1 MKYFKLILLVITVF
15 QFKIEA
21 SAQSSKKE
29 RQEIYKGALNLLDD
43 YELAYS
49 FKNER
54 DHDRFESLFMD
65 LEIEVFNDIMP
76 ENSLNEKEKLGQ
88 YYELWYKHYS
98 DKKLLNVYIEPY
110 EMGTVFLYDNSNKTG
125 YIDIGAYKICSGK
138 TDEGVNY
145 VDTFDINVKVDF
157 NLTSDI
163 FKIADINANR
173 SYGSYCVLELDFNDI
188 PQESN
193 SIIIERDEGVIS
205 ASDMVVCPD
214 KFYVLKDI
222 KENTQI
228 KVSAKNE
235 TLIPTYAIAPSDS
248 RKPIIF
254 RKPKWYVEFDF
265 GINPFKN
272 SPVVFR
278 GDSMNINSV
287 NELSYNIGFNIGYAI
302 LPSQNVYIKTGL
314 LFNHLNYTTQL
325 DEYLYKNKS
334 IDSDAFPYLRTNKVG
349 KISENIE
356 LQFLKIP
363 ILIQKKINIK
373 ESKMY
378 ILTELGAIWNLS
390 LNSKYKSNAEGS
402 YSGFYETLFEINL
415 AENGVYDFGDFDL
428 KDDGVLKVEST
439 SLSYYGAIG
448 IGRKLDRRFSMVF
461 MGAYSQGTSNLFE
474 EDYQGLSDNYSEL
487 ESITNVSNNFTLQE
501 IYLSLKL
508 NYNF

>member
-1 MKYFKLILLVITVF
+1 MKYLKLILLVTTVF
-15 QFKIEA
+15 QFNIES

-29 RQEIYKGALNLLDD
+29 LQEIYKGALNLLDE
-43 YELAYS
+43 YQFAFSL
-49 FKNER
+49 KNER
-54 DHDRFESLFMD
+54 DYDRFESLFIN
-65 LEIEVFNDIMP
+65 LKVKVFNDIMP
-76 ENSLNEKEKLGQ
+76 ENSLNEKVESGQ
-88 YYELWYKHYS
+88 YLRLWERHYL
-98 DKKLLNVYIEPY
+98 DKKLLNIYMEPY
-110 EMGTVFLYDNSNKTG
+110 EMGSVFFYDNTNKTG
-125 YIDIGAYKICSGK
+125 YINIDVYKICSGE

-193 SIIIERDEGVIS
+193 SIIIERDELEIS
-205 ASDMVVCPD
+205 ALDTVVCPD

-222 KENTQI
+222 KESTKI

-265 GINPFKN
+265 GINPFKKG
-272 SPVVFR
+272 PVVFR

-325 DEYLYKNKS
+325 DEHLYKNKS

-349 KISENIE
+349 KISENVE

-363 ILIQKKINIK
+363 ILIQKKFNIK

-378 ILTELGAIWNLS
+378 ILTELGAVWNLS

-415 AENGVYDFGDFDL
+415 AENGVYNFGDFDL
-428 KDDGVLKVEST
+428 KDGDVLKVEST

-448 IGRKLDRRFSMVF
+448 IGRKLNRRFSMVF
-461 MGAYSQGTSNLFE
+461 MGAYSQGTSNLFK

-487 ESITNVSNNFTLQE
+487 KSITNVSNNFTLQE

-508 NYNF
+508 NYSF